1 MTLVTHCAHS
11 NNYVVSMHFF
21 TLNSIHEVPL
31 TFHYRYLR
39 AVSYREFTYLVYGYL
54 GQQRYPLPACAYH
67 AIRKKFLE
75 DKDSKCSGYDDG
87 Q

>member
-1 MTLVTHCAHS
+1 MKWLLLS
-11 NNYVVSMHFF
+11 
-21 TLNSIHEVPL
+21 
-31 TFHYRYLR
+31 HYRYLR

-54 GQQRYPLPACAYH
+54 GQRRYPLPACAYH

-75 DKDSKCSGYDDG
+75 DKDSTCTGYDDG

>member
-1 MTLVTHCAHS
+1 
-11 NNYVVSMHFF
+11 
-21 TLNSIHEVPL
+21 L

-75 DKDSKCSGYDDG
+75 DKDSKCSGYDDLIYLIY
-87 Q
+87 